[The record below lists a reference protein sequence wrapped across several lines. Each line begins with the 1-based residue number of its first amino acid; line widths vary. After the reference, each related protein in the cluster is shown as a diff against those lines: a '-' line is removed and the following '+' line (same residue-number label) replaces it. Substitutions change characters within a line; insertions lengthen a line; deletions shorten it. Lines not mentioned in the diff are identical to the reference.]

1 MDREIHDSLERC
13 MILERK
19 MTSLILLSML
29 ISFQQDY
36 KVQLQPVLEH
46 DDGEFL
52 WYHPRAVAVSPTHR
66 LMTLQK
72 HLKVSDYY
80 SGLYTMESGDGGKT
94 WTKPELQPALDWVKT
109 ENGVTVAVADVTP
122 GWHAPA
128 GKVIAVGAQ
137 VRYSSK
143 GQQLEDIPYSN
154 QTAYAVYDP
163 STKQWSNWQIVPVPD
178 NVDFNFARSACSQW
192 HVQPDGTV
200 LLPFYHGTSADK
212 PYHVTVMSYSFDG
225 HHLKLKQQGN
235 RLSLPVVRGLCEP
248 SVIYHQNTYYLTLR
262 NDLKGYVSTSKDG
275 LHFSA
280 IKPWLF
286 DDGTE
291 PGSYNTQQHWVQNA
305 ENLYLV
311 YTRRGA
317 NNDHIIRHRAPLFIA
332 RVDTKNLR
340 VIKQSERILIPERGG
355 EMGNFGACTINAA
368 ESWVTVSEG
377 IWSDDARRHGAKGTT
392 FIARIFWTAGDIHS
406 R

>member
-1 MDREIHDSLERC
+1 MLY
-13 MILERK
+13 L
-19 MTSLILLSML
+19 LLSFITPQL
-29 ISFQQDY
+29 PYEWKCQ
-36 KVQLQPVLEH
+36 VQTILQH
-46 DDGEFL
+46 DDGKFL
-52 WYHPRAVAVSPTHR
+52 WYHPRAVALSREHR
-66 LMTLQK
+66 LITLQK

-80 SGLYTMESGDGGKT
+80 SGLYTMESMDAGKT
-94 WTKPELQPALDWVKT
+94 WSQPELQPTLDWIRTKD
-109 ENGVTVAVADVTP
+109 GVTIAVADVTP
-122 GWHAPA
+122 GWHANTE
-128 GKVIAVGAQ
+128 KVIAVGAQ
-137 VRYSSK
+137 VRYSPK
-143 GQQLEDIPYSN
+143 GQQLEDVPNAN

-163 STKQWSNWQIVPVPD
+163 STKQWSHWQIVPAPD
-178 NVDFNFARSACSQW
+178 KPEFNFARSACSQW

-212 PYHVTVMSYSFDG
+212 PYHVTVLSYSFDG

-235 RLSLPVVRGLCEP
+235 TLSLPVVRGLCEP
-248 SVIYHQNTYYLTLR
+248 SIIFHRTKYYLTLR
-262 NDLKGYVSTSKDG
+262 NDLKGYISASIDG

-291 PGSYNTQQHWVQNA
+291 LGSYNTQQHWIRNA

-317 NNDHIIRHRAPLFIA
+317 NNDHIIRNRAPLFIA

-340 VIKQSERILIPERGG
+340 VIKLSEKILIPERGG
-355 EMGNFGACTINAA
+355 EMGNFGASTISAT

-377 IWSDDARRHGAKGTT
+377 VWNDDARRRGAKGAT
-392 FIARIFWTAGDIHS
+392 FLARILWPSGDVHS
-406 R
+406 K

>member
-1 MDREIHDSLERC
+1 MLHV
-13 MILERK
+13 
-19 MTSLILLSML
+19 ILLFIASQAHL
-29 ISFQQDY
+29 EWKSI
-36 KVQLQPVLEH
+36 LQPILEH
-46 DDGEFL
+46 DDGKFL

-66 LMTLQK
+66 LITLQK

-80 SGLYTMESGDGGKT
+80 SGLYTMESGDAGKT
-94 WTKPELQPALDWVKT
+94 WTKPELQTALDWVKS
-109 ENGVTVAVADVTP
+109 EHGVTVAVADVTP
-122 GWHAPA
+122 GWHAPT

-137 VRYSSK
+137 VRYSPK
-143 GQQLEDIPYSN
+143 GQQLEDVPHSN
-154 QTAYAVYDP
+154 QTAYAVYEP
-163 STKQWSNWQIVPVPD
+163 STKQWSSWQIVPVPD
-178 NVDFNFARSACSQW
+178 HADFNFARSACSQW

-212 PYHVTVMSYSFDG
+212 PYHVTVMSFSFDG

-248 SVIYHQNTYYLTLR
+248 SIIFQQNAYYLTLR
-262 NDLKGYVSTSKDG
+262 NDLRAYVSTSKDG
-275 LHFSA
+275 LHFSP
-280 IKPWLF
+280 INPWLF

-291 PGSYNTQQHWVQNA
+291 LGSYNTQQHWVQSP

-317 NNDHIIRHRAPLFIA
+317 NNDHIIRNRAPLFIA
-332 RVDTKNLR
+332 KVDTKNLR

-377 IWSDDARRHGAKGTT
+377 IWSDDARRRGAKGAT
-392 FIARIFWTAGDIHS
+392 FISRIEWPS
-406 R
+406 EEVNKNK